1 MTHRI
6 NSGHVTIRRAILLL
20 IGGLLASL
28 PTLAFPASCTAHS
41 GAERATVI
49 ELYTSEGCSSCPPA
63 ERWLSGFIGKTAA
76 ASTVIPLAF
85 HVDYWDYIG
94 WRDRFAS
101 PKYTAR
107 QYERINRTRGRFA
120 YTPQTLINGLD
131 SSGWRQAKAP
141 GDMAPGAPAA
151 SGADLALRVE
161 TGTEGPI
168 AVELDTKLL
177 PANDKARVVAYLAL
191 YENGLTSNV
200 RAGENTG
207 RQLRHDFVVR
217 DWVGPFPISDVQ
229 DTKINH
235 VFTHADVVSGNSG
248 VAALVELADGSRL
261 LQAVSQPLCR

>member
-1 MTHRI
+1 MTQGLHLR
-6 NSGHVTIRRAILLL
+6 SVTVRRAISLL

-28 PTLAFPASCTAHS
+28 PTFAFPASCTIHS

-63 ERWLSGFIGKTAA
+63 ERWLSGFVGKTSA

-107 QYERINRTRGRFA
+107 QCERINRTRGRFA

-141 GDMAPGAPAA
+141 GDLAPGAPVA
-151 SGADLALRVE
+151 SGADLALR
-161 TGTEGPI
+161 
-168 AVELDTKLL
+168 K
-177 PANDKARVVAYLAL
+177 R
-191 YENGLTSNV
+191 
-200 RAGENTG
+200 
-207 RQLRHDFVVR
+207 
-217 DWVGPFPISDVQ
+217 
-229 DTKINH
+229 
-235 VFTHADVVSGNSG
+235 
-248 VAALVELADGSRL
+248 
-261 LQAVSQPLCR
+261 

>member
-1 MTHRI
+1 MTQRI
-6 NSGHVTIRRAILLL
+6 NPGAVTIRRAISLF
-20 IGGLLASL
+20 IGSLLASL
-28 PTLAFPASCTAHS
+28 STLAFSASCTAHS
-41 GAERATVI
+41 GAERAMLI

-63 ERWLSGFIGKTAA
+63 ERWLSGFVGKTVAA
-76 ASTVIPLAF
+76 TVVIPLAF

-101 PKYTAR
+101 PKYAAR
-107 QYERINRTRGRFA
+107 QYERMNQNRGRFA

-131 SSGWRQAKAP
+131 SSMWRQARAP
-141 GDMAPGAPAA
+141 GDIVPGASVA

-161 TGTEGPI
+161 TGTAGRI
-168 AVELDTKLL
+168 AVELDTRLL

-217 DWVGPFPISDVQ
+217 DWVGPFPISDVR

-235 VFTHADVVSGNSG
+235 IFTPTDVVSRNTG
-248 VAALVELADGSRL
+248 VAALVEVADGSRL
-261 LQAVSQPLCR
+261 LQAVSQPFCR

>member
-1 MTHRI
+1 VTHRM
-6 NSGHVTIRRAILLL
+6 NSGHVSIRRAILLL
-20 IGGLLASL
+20 IGGLLAGLS
-28 PTLAFPASCTAHS
+28 TAAFSASCTAHS

-63 ERWLSGFIGKTAA
+63 ERWLSGFVGKTAVTPA
-76 ASTVIPLAF
+76 VIPLAF

-101 PKYTAR
+101 PKYSAR
-107 QYERINRTRGRFA
+107 QYERINGTRGRFA
-120 YTPQTLINGLD
+120 YTPQTLVNGLD
-131 SSGWRQAKAP
+131 SSAWRQAKAP
-141 GDMAPGAPAA
+141 GDMTPGAPAA

-161 TGTEGPI
+161 TGTAGRI

-200 RAGENTG
+200 RAGENAG
-207 RQLRHDFVVR
+207 RQLLHDFVVR
-217 DWVGPFPISDVQ
+217 DWVGPFPLGEGR
-229 DTKINH
+229 DTKIH
-235 VFTHADVVSGNSG
+235 HIFTHADVVTGNSG
-248 VAALVELADGSRL
+248 IAAVVELADQSRL